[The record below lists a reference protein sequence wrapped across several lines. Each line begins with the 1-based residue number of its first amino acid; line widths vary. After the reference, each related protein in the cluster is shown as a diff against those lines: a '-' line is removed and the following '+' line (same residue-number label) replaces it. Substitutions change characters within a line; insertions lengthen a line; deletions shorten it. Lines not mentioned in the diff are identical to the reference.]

1 MWPASISKGN
11 DTIPSQPRW
20 APFCKGTHESLPPW
34 TGCQA
39 RKAARAVTK
48 YFTFSP
54 YISTVHNGSFSGYNW
69 TYQNPAQAVASNP
82 FNVWLLCGVNGSCT
96 DISPLS
102 MLVGGGWGN
111 VSFHWNGSIGF
122 ETSVSQFA
130 YGLNVSFKA
139 TPVCMWP
146 PYVFIVYN
154 GSYDDNVV
162 NCSSGSCFYSMCWNV
177 SAYSLAVVTR
187 MPHFVP
193 GPVQAPSAMT
203 LFRQKRD
210 FGITAAIV
218 SAIAIS
224 AAAATAAAVSLTSVV
239 QTAAAVNSLSAGVAE
254 ALDLSHN
261 LSQYITGNWS

>member
-1 MWPASISKGN
+1 M
-11 DTIPSQPRW
+11 
-20 APFCKGTHESLPPW
+20 
-34 TGCQA
+34 
-39 RKAARAVTK
+39 
-48 YFTFSP
+48 
-54 YISTVHNGSFSGYNW
+54 
-69 TYQNPAQAVASNP
+69 
-82 FNVWLLCGVNGSCT
+82 
-96 DISPLS
+96 
-102 MLVGGGWGN
+102 
-111 VSFHWNGSIGF
+111 
-122 ETSVSQFA
+122 
-130 YGLNVSFKA
+130 
-139 TPVCMWP
+139 PVCMWP

-224 AAAATAAAVSLTSVV
+224 AAAATAEAVSLTSVV